1 MQPLESYYTEINKLM
16 LRVVKE
22 ESENI
27 RKAASI
33 LADQVQKGKL
43 IHVFG
48 TGGHSYIGGE
58 EMFFRAGGL
67 QSINAI
73 LDPGVSLA
81 SGARRTM
88 FVERTPGYARA
99 VLDTYGVSEGDILI
113 LVNVNGINSLTIDT
127 ANECK
132 KRGVT
137 VIGVTSKEFSLQV
150 PPGTA
155 ARHSSNKNLF
165 ELSDIVLDL
174 HVPVGD
180 AILDL
185 PGFKLKVSA
194 SSTVMVAFML
204 NSLNAETIN
213 LLIERGVEPP
223 VWFSANVPGGDEYNK
238 SFYDNNMPRIKH
250 L

>member
-1 MQPLESYYTEINKLM
+1 MHPAQ
-16 LRVVKE
+16 
-22 ESENI
+22 
-27 RKAASI
+27 
-33 LADQVQKGKL
+33 D
-43 IHVFG
+43 
-48 TGGHSYIGGE
+48 
-58 EMFFRAGGL
+58 GL
-67 QSINAI
+67 
-73 LDPGVSLA
+73 
-81 SGARRTM
+81 
-88 FVERTPGYARA
+88 FVERTPGYAKA

-238 SFYDNNMPRIKH
+238 SFYDNNMPRISISKSVRRQH
-250 L
+250 HECFELGPSSWTCYYAFARTTRCICGNTRSKD